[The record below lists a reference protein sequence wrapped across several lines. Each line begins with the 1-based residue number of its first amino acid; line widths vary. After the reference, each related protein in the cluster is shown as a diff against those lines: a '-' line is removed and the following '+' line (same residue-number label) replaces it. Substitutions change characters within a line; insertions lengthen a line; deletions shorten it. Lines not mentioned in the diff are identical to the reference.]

1 MSIIS
6 GGSGALSLTRATL
19 TDAQV
24 KAVPTTPVTVIAA
37 PGAGKAIMILTAW
50 MRLDARGGAYTN
62 LTGLEVQ
69 LNYGAAAL
77 APASAAYVEA
87 SQGAFADASAAHVL
101 GSFDDQTGGS
111 AFASWMA
118 EIATVTNSPVTVFF
132 SGTTGNLTGGNA
144 ANSLTVDVLY
154 HVLTL

>member
-1 MSIIS
+1 VPILS

-87 SQGAFADASAAHVL
+87 SQGAFADASAVHVL
-101 GSFDDQTGGS
+101 GSFDDQTEGPQ
-111 AFASWMA
+111 ASWMA

>member
-1 MSIIS
+1 MPILS

-101 GSFDDQTGGS
+101 GSFDDQTEGPQ
-111 AFASWMA
+111 ASWMA